1 MPVSRKYECIPC
13 TSCHRI
19 VCQHTGSKR
28 RTNKTKK
35 KLISFFKC
43 HFVWRWNLPS
53 GCPHLQIV
61 PLLDPVAAAR
71 HSQINNRD
79 LVRAPLATF
88 EYFDLM
94 RNALSFNLSVVAMP
108 SCERNPRHLHSWK
121 QQLPLRA
128 LGHHLISVHLSVRLS
143 FPLPAPPFPP
153 LLHHSITQ
161 EARPS

>member
-1 MPVSRKYECIPC
+1 MNAFRAHPVTALSANTQGVKGE
-13 TSCHRI
+13 
-19 VCQHTGSKR
+19 
-28 RTNKTKK
+28 RTKQKN
-35 KLISFFKC
+35 LISFFKC

-71 HSQINNRD
+71 HSQINRD

-108 SCERNPRHLHSWK
+108 SCERKPRHLHSWK
-121 QQLPLRA
+121 QQLLPPLRA

-143 FPLPAPPFPP
+143 FPLPTPPFPP